1 MSAPLFFFHKC
12 NKGIFNAGLNHRH
25 RDIREPFSL
34 KSRKQLIGPDGG
46 AVVGIV
52 QGAAEGINEGGMR
65 RGSQG
70 AEQPPCFSGSN
81 GKERFAK
88 EGGNARRGIE
98 GIDYAN
104 RV

>member
-1 MSAPLFFFHKC
+1 MGAPLFLFHERDKV
-12 NKGIFNAGLNHRH
+12 IFNPRLNHRH
-25 RDIREPFSL
+25 RGVREPFRL
-34 KSRKQLIGPDGG
+34 KKLIGPDGG
-46 AVVGIV
+46 AIVGIV
-52 QGAAEGINEGGMR
+52 QGTAEGINEGGMR

-70 AEQPPCFSGSN
+70 TEQPPRFSGSN